1 MSILAPSVVK
11 LSHAL
16 FEHQDVHCYEIG
28 PLHIHKVELD
38 CDFQKFSLSPQQ
50 YPIYFQTQNFI
61 VPAVKVD
68 AIGHY
73 SFLSNYQKLH
83 FALRGPPLVS

>member
-1 MSILAPSVVK
+1 MSILAPSAVK

-16 FEHQDVHCYEIG
+16 YEHQDVHCDEIG
-28 PLHIHKVELD
+28 SLHIHKIELD
-38 CDFQKFSLSPQQ
+38 CDFQKFNLSPQQ
-50 YPIYFQTQNFI
+50 YPIYFQTQNFS
-61 VPAVKVD
+61 VPPIKVG
-68 AIGHY
+68 AIGRY